1 MRSAKK
7 AVIAAMVL
15 AIALSSVYGS
25 GSMLFADTYAPG
37 QTDEKGL
44 YSGIV
49 RESNPSL
56 GYITLYFEDGSGYDP
71 YRFAELVSLRTFT
84 YGYDMIVTRDGYPAV
99 IDDIK
104 PGDKAYLKL
113 DEEGYIYKISAASY
127 YTPVYGTVYAKR
139 ASGLVLKKDDGTYV
153 NYTVPGSVPVY
164 KNNKPFSFSGILPGD
179 RVRIMVQTNGANI
192 DIEAIDIE
200 SITRNVSGIFR
211 GTVEYF
217 DSLHYSLAISEVQ
230 EFVNGRWENT
240 STAGIQRFDYS
251 DEYRPLLPKRLSGTV
266 YIATKK
272 AYDGKD
278 KIVFSSFRNTSGYET
293 TLRDNLLNITGSNV
307 LVLENTPEIVN
318 VDMNT
323 IVVKDGRLVDV
334 SALNTLD
341 PLKIS
346 MEKDLYK
353 NRYTA
358 NVLVSDSAVQSG
370 LIVYRGRIK
379 SVAPQKSLTV
389 ESFAQLGGVSW
400 SVTNTPKTFDIDLFA
415 GRLLEDDGIG
425 NLRGIG
431 SEYVNRSVYIVAE
444 GTKIRLIS
452 TAPYADSPVRG
463 RVASVTAGQVQ
474 EGGGTA
480 TPAVIRINEVMA
492 YDIQKYLWSESPD
505 LEIIVPVNA
514 VVLRKGEITDVSA
527 IRPGDD
533 IRIIRRSQSNEGIIV
548 ICD

>member
-230 EFVNGRWENT
+230 EFVIGRWENT

-452 TAPYADSPVRG
+452 TAPY
-463 RVASVTAGQVQ
+463 
-474 EGGGTA
+474 
-480 TPAVIRINEVMA
+480 
-492 YDIQKYLWSESPD
+492 
-505 LEIIVPVNA
+505 
-514 VVLRKGEITDVSA
+514 
-527 IRPGDD
+527 
-533 IRIIRRSQSNEGIIV
+533 
-548 ICD
+548 